1 MGCSTNY
8 GEYVVDMTA
17 FLQVY
22 IAWMIEMN
30 EYNCEK
36 YSATCFKECYE
47 STSANCYSKCY
58 NKYDDCA

>member
-1 MGCSTNY
+1 
-8 GEYVVDMTA
+8 
-17 FLQVY
+17 
-22 IAWMIEMN
+22 MIEMN